1 MVMSNIGHNVA
12 GERLAS
18 IVERIEKL
26 EEERKLLQGDIK
38 DIYTEA
44 KSGGFDVKVLRMLI
58 ASRKKDQD
66 EWEEQQTLLETYMKA
81 LGQLADTPLGAAALE
96 AR

>member
-1 MVMSNIGHNVA
+1 MSKIGHNVVA
-12 GERLAS
+12 ERLIS

-26 EEERKLLQGDIK
+26 EEERKHLQEDIK

-44 KSGGFDVKVLRMLI
+44 KSAGFDTKVLRMLI

-66 EWEEQQTLLETYMKA
+66 EWEAQQALLETYMRA
-81 LGQLADTPLGAAALE
+81 LGQLADTPLGQAALE

>member
-1 MVMSNIGHNVA
+1 MSKIGHNVA
-12 GERLAS
+12 AERLMS

-26 EEERKLLQGDIK
+26 EEERKALQADIK

-44 KSGGFDVKVLRMLI
+44 KSAGFDTKVLRMLI

-66 EWEEQQTLLETYMKA
+66 EWEEQQALLETYMRA
-81 LGQLADTPLGAAALE
+81 LGQLADTPLGQAALE

>member
-1 MVMSNIGHNVA
+1 MSNIGHNVA

-18 IVERIEKL
+18 IVDRIEKL

>member
-1 MVMSNIGHNVA
+1 MSKIGHNVA
-12 GERLAS
+12 AERLMS

-26 EEERKLLQGDIK
+26 EDERKNLQSDIK

-44 KSGGFDVKVLRMLI
+44 KSAGYDVKVLRMLI
-58 ASRKKDQD
+58 ASRKKDQS
-66 EWEEQQTLLETYMKA
+66 EWEEQQALLETYMRA
-81 LGQLADTPLGAAALE
+81 LGQLADTPLGQAAME

>member
-1 MVMSNIGHNVA
+1 MKIGHNVA
-12 GERLAS
+12 AERLMS

-26 EEERKLLQGDIK
+26 EDERKNLQADIK

-44 KSGGFDVKVLRMLI
+44 KSAGYDVKVLRMVI
-58 ASRKKDQD
+58 ASRKKDQA
-66 EWEEQQTLLETYMKA
+66 EWEEQQALLETYMRA
-81 LGQLADTPLGAAALE
+81 LGQLADTPLGQAALE